1 MTEQCIS
8 DLIEHL
14 MQIEEDDF
22 IPKNIRL
29 SLRQAINALNEQDID
44 PRIKANK
51 ALQELDD
58 ISNDPNLPSYVR
70 PQIWNVVSLLESL

>member
-14 MQIEEDDF
+14 MQIEGDDF